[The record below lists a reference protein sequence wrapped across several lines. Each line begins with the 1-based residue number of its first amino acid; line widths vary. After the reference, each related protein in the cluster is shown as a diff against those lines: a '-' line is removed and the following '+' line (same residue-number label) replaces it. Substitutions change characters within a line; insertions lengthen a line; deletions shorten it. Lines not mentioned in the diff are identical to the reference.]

1 MFHWRFFYGQ
11 RSLSYRKDIDLKK
24 RSEVS
29 QNSKRGYT
37 VHRMSMI
44 CVIAPYR
51 KLKEIADSLAPSSSI
66 PIKAV
71 VGDLGAGL
79 ALARDA
85 VAEESIIVSRGGT
98 AKLIRETL
106 HVDVIEIGISQ
117 FDLIR
122 TLKPYIGANKRIAV
136 AGFRALTEYAEN
148 LCKILDIPADFMP
161 VDDEAEM
168 PACIERA
175 RHMDISCLIGDMV
188 AVRSASGLGV
198 PLSLIE
204 SGPDAVAEAI
214 EKAASIARGLLFRQT
229 SDLRMGAV
237 LNTVREGIIAVDR
250 AGIVTHVNSMARDLL
265 GPEAMAGI
273 PAESILPG
281 NYVDRAMTKRHD
293 AFGMLVEL
301 KGHRAALNVTPIVSR
316 ESVEGAVVVIQEIGK
331 IQDMEKKVRRQL
343 NAGGL
348 VAKYRFEDMASHSPV
363 MCSCLSV
370 ARQYARSASAILIY
384 GETGTGKE
392 RLAQSIHNESPMRD
406 GPFVAINCG
415 ALPPSLLES
424 ELFGYVEGAFT
435 GAGRGGKTG
444 LFELAHGGTIFLDEI
459 NELDVQLQ
467 GKLLRV
473 IQEHE
478 VMRVGGIKV
487 IPVSFRLI
495 AASNIP
501 LKDEMERGK
510 IRGDLYYR
518 LNVLDIRLPPL
529 RERPEDIVPMFK
541 DFVLECALRDGD
553 SQPPSLP
560 PEFFLEVLRAHSWPG
575 NIRELENV
583 AEKWTV
589 LRRLLDA
596 ESAASLVLKSFTGLA
611 NAQATPGETISKS
624 LASGEPI
631 LYSGSLDEITS
642 RIIRTVLDE
651 EDGNISRAA
660 RRLGIDRQTLRKKLG
675 M

>member
-1 MFHWRFFYGQ
+1 
-11 RSLSYRKDIDLKK
+11 
-24 RSEVS
+24 
-29 QNSKRGYT
+29 
-37 VHRMSMI
+37 MSI
-44 CVIAPYR
+44 IYVIAPYL
-51 KLKEIADSLAPSSSI
+51 KLKEIADSLAPSCSI
-66 PIKAV
+66 PIKTV

-79 ALARDA
+79 VLAHDA
-85 VAEESIIVSRGGT
+85 VAEDSIIISRGGT

-106 HVDVIEIGISQ
+106 KVDVIEIGISQ
-117 FDLIR
+117 LDLMR
-122 TLKPYIGANKRIAV
+122 TLKPYIGAKKRIAV
-136 AGFRALTEYAEN
+136 AGFRTLTEHAEN
-148 LCKILDIPADFMP
+148 LCKILDIPANFLP

-168 PACIERA
+168 PACIERVH
-175 RHMDISCLIGDMV
+175 RMDVSCLIGDMV
-188 AVRSASGLGV
+188 AVRSAGDLGI

-214 EKAASIARGLLFRQT
+214 DKAATVARSLMFRQT

-250 AGIVTHVNSMARDLL
+250 AGIVTHVNSTACDLL
-265 GPEAMAGI
+265 GAAAKVGL
-273 PAESILPG
+273 PADSIVPG
-281 NYVDRAMTKRHD
+281 NYVDRAMSERHEV
-293 AFGMLVEL
+293 FGMLVEL
-301 KGHRAALNVTPIVSR
+301 KDRRAVLNVTPIVSR
-316 ESVEGAVVVIQEIGK
+316 DSVEGAVVVLQEIGK
-331 IQDMEKKVRRQL
+331 IQDIEKKVRRQL
-343 NAGGL
+343 NARGL

-370 ARQYARSASAILIY
+370 ARQYARSVSAILIY

-392 RLAQSIHNESPMRD
+392 RLAQSIHNESSMRD

-415 ALPPSLLES
+415 ALPSSLLES
-424 ELFGYVEGAFT
+424 ELFGYEEGAFT

-501 LKDEMERGK
+501 LREEIERGK
-510 IRGDLYYR
+510 IRRDLYYR

-529 RERPEDIVPMFK
+529 RERFEDIAPLFEG
-541 DFVLECALRDGD
+541 FVRDCAMRDGD
-553 SQPPSLP
+553 RAPSRPPD
-560 PEFFLEVLRAHSWPG
+560 FFLEALRAHDWPG
-575 NIRELENV
+575 NVRELENV
-583 AEKWTV
+583 AEKWAV

-596 ESAASLVLKSFTGLA
+596 ESAAHLTLESFTALGA
-611 NAQATPGETISKS
+611 ATTRTGAPEDAGDMAISCD
-624 LASGEPI
+624 
-631 LYSGSLDEITS
+631 GSLDEIAS
-642 RIIRTVLDE
+642 RAVRAVLKE

-660 RRLGIDRQTLRKKLG
+660 RRLDIDRQTLRKKLG
-675 M
+675 L